1 MLNRSLKALGLATVP
16 AKEPLTYPGR
26 PIDAP
31 SLLDDGALL
40 ELTVNQGP
48 VETWDVLTEQ
58 GPVPLDAH
66 LAARGAAPLRE
77 RHAAV
82 SVGSNASPAQL
93 NNKLVSRGLS
103 GTVPM
108 VPVQAHGLAIGMCA
122 HIYPAGYVATAPYA
136 DKRSELTLAVTWLD
150 DDQLKAVDET
160 EIPFYERVLLPGDAF
175 PMRLPHGETLKE
187 VHLYA
192 SAMGVL
198 AGPDGFPRPAQAE
211 QAALLEDLLAASPR
225 LRALLGPDPL
235 TWVERAVSQPELREE
250 GTRIF
255 RDEGWVLMLDDF
267 TQYAI
272 SHS

>member
-1 MLNRSLKALGLATVP
+1 MLNRSLETLGLATVP
-16 AKEPLTYPGR
+16 AKEPLSYPGR
-26 PIDAP
+26 PITAP
-31 SLLDDGALL
+31 SLLDDGSLL
-40 ELTVNQGP
+40 ELTVGHGP
-48 VETWDVLTEQ
+48 VETWEVLTEQ

-66 LAARGAAPLRE
+66 LAVRGAAPLRE

-93 NNKLVSRGLS
+93 NNKLVSRGLQ

-108 VPVQAHGLAIGMCA
+108 VPVRAYGLAIGMCA

-136 DKRSELTLAVTWLD
+136 DKRSELTLVTTWLD

-175 PMRLPHGETLKE
+175 PMRLPHGEMLKE
-187 VHLYA
+187 VHLYT

-198 AGPDGFPRPAQAE
+198 AGPGGTPRPAQAE
-211 QAALLEDLLAASPR
+211 QAALLEDLLAASAP
-225 LRALLGPDPL
+225 LRAILGPDPL
-235 TWVERAVSQPELREE
+235 TWVERASTQPELREK

-255 RDEGWVLMLDDF
+255 QEEGWVLMVDDF
-267 TQYAI
+267 TQYAVG
-272 SHS
+272 HS